1 MKSLAID
8 ELNEL
13 YETAKALDKETV
25 AEMRSA
31 ILLIAGEHY
40 SKRLVEWYA
49 KTRGVSPTV
58 EQPRL
63 RITKNWLHKASRL
76 YVSSIL
82 SKAPSTVISPRN
94 PTELQDQKAAE
105 LNESVRQYLFSK
117 YKVKAKIRDF
127 CNDYVGIGEWASV
140 IKWDP
145 MRGDFKGYEQ
155 AVDEQGMPIAD
166 EMGQP
171 QPDEEKPV
179 FSGEFVIQRIYPH
192 NIFRDPSV
200 RQMNDAHWIGF
211 ETVESTKSLKKKYRG
226 DKEKLKLIED
236 SSEEYVVFD
245 ANKAG
250 YSKEKDQT
258 VIKEIYYKKCADYPE
273 GYYYIFT
280 KAGILAEGTLPGGVW
295 PIVWCGFDEHATK
308 CRATGIVKVARPWQ
322 AEINRAASQQAL
334 HGITVAD
341 DKILYQSG
349 TKVSQSSILPGVRG
363 ITYQG
368 APPTILPGRTGEQ
381 FSTYIREQEDEM
393 NRALMLD
400 QIMEEKTDVVDPV
413 ARLFTSMVQSS
424 KFSIYAEKFGE
435 SLVTFTEILLDLA
448 RFYLPDDEFIAA
460 VGKSEL
466 INISEFRTTSPLCY
480 SIIVQE
486 QNDTVETKLGKYMV
500 SNMILQYA
508 GSQLNR
514 EDIGKLVTDLP
525 FGNWQEAFK
534 DFTADSK
541 NVKNDFLAMERGEM
555 PQISPEDDS
564 KYVLK
569 QVAGRKK
576 ERDFKLLSPEVQNLF
591 NQYEQIHMQKLADEA
606 QQLKAAQSEFIP
618 TGGALVACDVYVPA
632 EDPTKA
638 PKRAR
643 IPYQAIDWLI
653 KTLET
658 QGMSMQAM
666 ESMNQ
671 AQMSEVAHMM
681 LGGGMPQTLP
691 PPQ

>member
-13 YETAKALDKETV
+13 YETSKSLDKESV

-40 SKRLVEWYA
+40 SKRLLEWYS

-58 EQPRL
+58 EQPKL
-63 RITKNWLHKASRL
+63 RITKNWLHKATRL

-82 SKAPSTVISPRN
+82 SKAPSTTISPRN

-117 YKVKAKIRDF
+117 YKIKAKIRDF
-127 CNDYVGIGEWASV
+127 CTDFVGIGEWASIV
-140 IKWDP
+140 KWDP
-145 MRGDFKGYEQ
+145 TRGYVKGYEQ
-155 AVDEQGMPIAD
+155 ASDENGQPLFD

-171 QPDEEKPV
+171 QADKEKPV

-200 RQMNDAHWIGF
+200 RQMQDAQWLGF
-211 ETVESTKSLKKKYRG
+211 ETVESTKSLRKKYK
-226 DKEKLKLIED
+226 DDPEKLKMIED

-258 VIKEIYYKKCADYPE
+258 VIKEIYYKKCMEYPE

-280 KAGILAEGTLPGGVW
+280 KTGILAEGPLPSGVW

-349 TKVSQSSILPGVRG
+349 TKVSQASILPGVRG

-381 FSTYIREQEDEM
+381 FSSYIREQEDEM

-400 QIMEEKTDVVDPV
+400 QIMEEKNDVMDPV

-424 KFSIYAEKFGE
+424 KFALYAEKFGE

-460 VGKSEL
+460 VGKSEV
-466 INISEFRTTSPLCY
+466 INMQEFRTTSPLCY
-480 SIIVQE
+480 SILVQE

-576 ERDFKLLSPEVQNLF
+576 ERDFKLLDPDVQNLF
-591 NQYEQIHMQKLADEA
+591 NQYEQIHIQKLADEA
-606 QQLKAAQSEFIP
+606 KQLKAAQSEFIP

-671 AQMSEVAHMM
+671 AQMSEVAQLM